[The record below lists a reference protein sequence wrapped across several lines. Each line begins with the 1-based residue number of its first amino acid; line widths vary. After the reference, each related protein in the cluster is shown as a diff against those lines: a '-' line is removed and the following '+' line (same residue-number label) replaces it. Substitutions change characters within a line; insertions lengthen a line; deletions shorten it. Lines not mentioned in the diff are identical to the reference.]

1 MVVVPGIGTPAANP
15 ATPGSNVRQT
25 IAIPSA
31 GNGRRRKG
39 GLNMNTWINMSA
51 SNMAYLMAEDTGAP
65 ELRNPLNS
73 ALRANKEGRS
83 AAHPLRALKAFVV
96 ALFAM

>member
-1 MVVVPGIGTPAANP
+1 
-15 ATPGSNVRQT
+15 
-25 IAIPSA
+25 
-31 GNGRRRKG
+31 
-39 GLNMNTWINMSA
+39 MNTWINMSA
-51 SNMAYLMAEDTGAP
+51 CNMASLMAEDTGAP

>member
-1 MVVVPGIGTPAANP
+1 
-15 ATPGSNVRQT
+15 
-25 IAIPSA
+25 
-31 GNGRRRKG
+31 
-39 GLNMNTWINMSA
+39 MSA
-51 SNMAYLMAEDTGAP
+51 CNMASLMAEDTGAP